1 MPASRLDGNQVL
13 QHSYDESTGRLKV
26 DAEVTATVG
35 TMDVVIDAAGGDNI
49 KISDGVDTLLINADG
64 SLNSRPVEVLYTT
77 RLDDTSTP
85 NITYVGEAAIG
96 SATGNAV
103 WRIKRIDETT
113 GVIILWADGNSNFDN
128 IWDNRVGLSYS

>member
-64 SLNSRPVEVLYTT
+64 SLNSRPVKVLYTT